1 MLCVLVGDETIS
13 MWNLESIPIALQM
26 RENAMKTCPAFSG
39 TQHTIIV
46 LCFHTSALI
55 DTKKYLASYSVR
67 QLVTHYLI
75 YTATGGKARE
85 IQGREFSWRTLLVF
99 LSESCQRLRPFSF
112 SLSNTPMKLPASQAG
127 VRSPIGLCN
136 SLGCEREEDTEA
148 DFPGW
153 V

>member
-67 QLVTHYLI
+67 QLHIISFIQLLG
-75 YTATGGKARE
+75 AKQGKYKGENFHDA
-85 IQGREFSWRTLLVF
+85 
-99 LSESCQRLRPFSF
+99 
-112 SLSNTPMKLPASQAG
+112 
-127 VRSPIGLCN
+127 LC
-136 SLGCEREEDTEA
+136 
-148 DFPGW
+148 
-153 V
+153 